1 MVTETNKLPV
11 VFEVPG
17 VTIRS
22 TNWNGMA
29 ALSVRLSAGAD
40 FTPVLK
46 GLADDL
52 CSCPHWGYVTKGAIH
67 LKYTDGSEEIARAG
81 DLWHTPPGHTAWCN
95 EDSEYI
101 EFSPVGPY
109 QETMEVVGRN
119 FATMMQ
125 GN

>member
-1 MVTETNKLPV
+1 MVTQTNNLPV

-29 ALSVRLSAGAD
+29 ALYVRLCAGAD

-52 CSCPHWGYVTKGAIH
+52 CSCPHWGYITKGAIH
-67 LKYTDGSEEIARAG
+67 LKYKDGNEEVARAG

-95 EDSEYI
+95 EDSEFI
-101 EFSPVGPY
+101 EFSPQ
-109 QETMEVVGRN
+109 QE
-119 FATMMQ
+119 FASLLDHVRKRVQ
-125 GN
+125 ASLR

>member
-1 MVTETNKLPV
+1 MVTEKEKLPV

-29 ALSVRLSAGAD
+29 ALYVRLSAGAN

-52 CSCPHWGYVTKGAIH
+52 CSCPHWGYITKGAIH
-67 LKYTDGSEEIARAG
+67 LKYKDGHEEVARAG
-81 DLWHTPPGHTAWCN
+81 DLWYTPPGHTAWCN
-95 EDSEYI
+95 EDSEFI
-101 EFSPVGPY
+101 EFSPE
-109 QETMEVVGRN
+109 QE
-119 FATMMQ
+119 FASLLNHVRKQ
-125 GN
+125 VHASLP

>member
-1 MVTETNKLPV
+1 MVTETDKLPV

-29 ALSVRLSAGAD
+29 ALYVRLSAGAD

-52 CSCPHWGYVTKGAIH
+52 CSCPHWGYTTKGAIQ
-67 LKYTDGSEEIARAG
+67 LKYKNGHEEVARAG
-81 DLWHTPPGHTAWCN
+81 DLWYTPPGHTAWCN
-95 EDSEYI
+95 EDSEFI
-101 EFSPVGPY
+101 EFSPQ
-109 QETMEVVGRN
+109 QE
-119 FATMMQ
+119 FASLLTHVRKQ
-125 GN
+125 VEASSR

>member
-1 MVTETNKLPV
+1 MVTEKNKLPV

-67 LKYTDGSEEIARAG
+67 LKYKDGQEEVARAG
-81 DLWHTPPGHTAWCN
+81 DLWYTPPGHTAWCN
-95 EDSEYI
+95 EDSEFI
-101 EFSPVGPY
+101 EFSPQ
-109 QETMEVVGRN
+109 QE
-119 FATMMQ
+119 FASLLNHVRKQ
-125 GN
+125 VEASSR

>member
-1 MVTETNKLPV
+1 MVTEKNKLPV

-67 LKYTDGSEEIARAG
+67 LKYKDGLEEVARAG
-81 DLWHTPPGHTAWCN
+81 DLWYTPPGHTAWCN
-95 EDSEYI
+95 EDSEFI
-101 EFSPVGPY
+101 EFSPQ
-109 QETMEVVGRN
+109 QE
-119 FATMMQ
+119 FASLLNHVRTQ
-125 GN
+125 VEASAR

>member
-1 MVTETNKLPV
+1 MVTEKNKLPV

-67 LKYTDGSEEIARAG
+67 LKYKDGLEEVARAG
-81 DLWHTPPGHTAWCN
+81 DLWNTPPGHTAWCN
-95 EDSEYI
+95 EDSEFI
-101 EFSPVGPY
+101 EFSPQ
-109 QETMEVVGRN
+109 QE
-119 FATMMQ
+119 FASLLNHVRKQ
-125 GN
+125 VEASSR

>member
-1 MVTETNKLPV
+1 MVTEKNKLPV

-67 LKYTDGSEEIARAG
+67 LKYKDGLEEVARAG
-81 DLWHTPPGHTAWCN
+81 DLWYTPPGHTAWCN
-95 EDSEYI
+95 EDSEFI
-101 EFSPVGPY
+101 EFSPQ
-109 QETMEVVGRN
+109 QE
-119 FATMMQ
+119 FASLLNHVRKQ
-125 GN
+125 VEASSR